1 MYLCNSTN
9 GGSASATLNTNTCST
24 MTTFEQTF
32 ALLEKT
38 GLNWTVNKLPL
49 YGPDGQ
55 QTSSYG
61 IFRNETNQHLGTVG
75 PRYVPLQNHE
85 LAETIIDACE
95 GVGIQATKGGVFNDG
110 RKVYLQAALP
120 DVVIDRSPLKRF
132 ITGINSHDGSTAIAF
147 GSTNTNIICMNTF
160 HMAYKD
166 GAMTKYRHGASA
178 LERIKTAMM
187 QIKATMAG
195 DQLLM
200 DNFSRMAD
208 AKLTE
213 EATQAILTT
222 IFKRGFGLD
231 PKDEL
236 STRRRNQLIGL
247 NNSIERELADQG
259 ATLWGLF
266 NGITRYTNHVA
277 APSGQ
282 KDEYVMDGAGY
293 DLNLVGFD
301 AIMAW
306 VEKNTAKQ
314 YVFA

>member
-1 MYLCNSTN
+1 
-9 GGSASATLNTNTCST
+9 
-24 MTTFEQTF
+24 
-32 ALLEKT
+32 
-38 GLNWTVNKLPL
+38 
-49 YGPDGQ
+49 
-55 QTSSYG
+55 
-61 IFRNETNQHLGTVG
+61 
-75 PRYVPLQNHE
+75 
-85 LAETIIDACE
+85 
-95 GVGIQATKGGVFNDG
+95 
-110 RKVYLQAALP
+110 
-120 DVVIDRSPLKRF
+120 
-132 ITGINSHDGSTAIAF
+132 
-147 GSTNTNIICMNTF
+147 
-160 HMAYKD
+160 
-166 GAMTKYRHGASA
+166 
-178 LERIKTAMM
+178 
-187 QIKATMAG
+187 MAG

-208 AKLTE
+208 VRLTE

-314 YVFA
+314 YVLA